1 MEAFL
6 LKMELNSN
14 IKIKYKLFLIS
25 ISYQINS
32 LFTLNQGVM
41 TQTKHLFLKENLED
55 ILYKPILKGKHRNH
69 QQKAHRN
76 LL

>member
-14 IKIKYKLFLIS
+14 VKIKYKLFLIS

-32 LFTLNQGVM
+32 LFTLNQKVM
-41 TQTKHLFLKENLED
+41 TQTKHLIPEGNL
-55 ILYKPILKGKHRNH
+55 
-69 QQKAHRN
+69 
-76 LL
+76 

>member
-41 TQTKHLFLKENLED
+41 TQTKHLFQKENL
-55 ILYKPILKGKHRNH
+55 
-69 QQKAHRN
+69 
-76 LL
+76 